1 MVQVSRQYIG
11 GISYVLNYLLEV
23 AIIAISPIILVMQG
37 VTPMEKIL
45 IVDDD
50 EDILDY
56 LSQLLGQQYECFTAD
71 TFEKFLTTYAQFDY
85 SLILSDLYLGNGKTA
100 KDVIKH
106 VKNKTPVIVITG
118 GSESKLQ
125 QKVLMGLGAK
135 DIITKPFKA
144 EILFALAEKYSL
156 TK

>member
-1 MVQVSRQYIG
+1 
-11 GISYVLNYLLEV
+11 
-23 AIIAISPIILVMQG
+23 MQG
-37 VTPMEKIL
+37 ITPMEKIL

-85 SLILSDLYLGNGKTA
+85 SLILSDLNLGNEKTA
-100 KDVIKH
+100 
-106 VKNKTPVIVITG
+106 KNKTPVIVITG

>member
-1 MVQVSRQYIG
+1 
-11 GISYVLNYLLEV
+11 
-23 AIIAISPIILVMQG
+23 
-37 VTPMEKIL
+37 MEKIL

-71 TFEKFLTTYAQFDY
+71 TFEKFLTTYAQSDY
-85 SLILSDLYLGNGKTA
+85 SLILSDLNLGNGKTA

-118 GSESKLQ
+118 GSESNVQ

-135 DIITKPFKA
+135 DIITKPFNA
-144 EILFALAEKYSL
+144 ELLFDLAEKYSL